1 MGEEGYIKFNCDFIK
16 APAIPRAK
24 LEEIIK
30 WRQKF
35 YSLGLIGMYANG
47 IGFGNISVR
56 KENDS
61 QEFIISGSATGG
73 LAQLDENHFTLVI
86 QSEFEKNFLI
96 CEGPIV
102 ASSESMTHAA
112 IYECDK
118 KANAVI
124 HIHNKAFWEYLLNKV
139 PTTSKDAAYGTPEM
153 AREIFRLFS
162 AQKSWPRKLIAM
174 EGHEEGIISFG
185 ASLDEAGKALLDAFN
200 EFNKSKK

>member
-1 MGEEGYIKFNCDFIK
+1 MGEEGYIKFNCDWKK
-16 APAIPRAK
+16 APPILREK
-24 LEEIIK
+24 LEGIIK

-35 YSLGLIGMYANG
+35 YSLGLIGMYSNG
-47 IGFGNISVR
+47 VGFGNISVR
-56 KENDS
+56 KENGS
-61 QEFIISGSATGG
+61 SKFIISGSATGG
-73 LAQLDENHFTLVI
+73 LAQLDENHFTEVI
-86 QSEFEKNFLI
+86 QSEFEKNFLV
-96 CEGPIV
+96 CCGPIV

-124 HIHNKAFWEYLLNKV
+124 HIHNKAFWDYLLHKV

-162 AQKSWPRKLIAM
+162 AQKSWPKKLIAM

-185 ASLDEAGKALLDAFN
+185 ANLEEAGELLLKEYN
-200 EFNKSKK
+200 EYKKQKK